1 MTRVLMVAD
10 GLWNGGAERQLAL
23 LASRLPEPW
32 SVSVLSMEDGPYRQV
47 LEGLG
52 IDVRIAP
59 RHFRFDVTPAIV
71 MWRAAS
77 SLEPDIVHSWG
88 YMSTLAMVPYCRTRR
103 VPLLD
108 GSIRRGRVPGRR
120 ARLYRLGLRWSDS
133 VVANSRAG
141 LSAFGIAENDR
152 GRVIY
157 NGFDPA
163 RLAVVGTGV
172 SARPSDGD
180 TVAIM
185 AARMSL
191 EKDWH
196 LFLAAARSLAIGTGG
211 FRFVAMGDG
220 PHREVLRSEAA
231 DLVEAGVM
239 ELPAGGLEVLP
250 AIAAADV
257 GVLLTDPAIHAE
269 GCSNAIME
277 YMACG
282 LPVVCTDSGG
292 NPELVEHGV
301 TGFLVAPRDTEA
313 VVSAL
318 RTLRADPARAHEMGR
333 EGQRRIENLFTVD
346 TMVEGYLAAYESLL
360 ARRGGLPR

>member
-1 MTRVLMVAD
+1 
-10 GLWNGGAERQLAL
+10 
-23 LASRLPEPW
+23 
-32 SVSVLSMEDGPYRQV
+32 
-47 LEGLG
+47 
-52 IDVRIAP
+52 
-59 RHFRFDVTPAIV
+59 

-108 GSIRRGRVPGRR
+108 GSIRRGRQPGRR
-120 ARLYRLGLRWSDS
+120 AGMYRLGMRLSDA

-141 LSAFGIAENDR
+141 LAAFGIVEGDR
-152 GRVIY
+152 GHVIY
-157 NGFDPA
+157 NAFDPA
-163 RLAVVGTGV
+163 RLAAIETGTAAASHEG
-172 SARPSDGD
+172 

-185 AARMSL
+185 AARMSH
-191 EKDWH
+191 EKDWQ
-196 LFLAAARSLAIGTGG
+196 LFLSVARVLAGKGSG

-220 PHREVLRSEAA
+220 PHRDALRSEAA
-231 DLVEAGVM
+231 DLVEAGVI
-239 ELPAGGLEVLP
+239 EFPAGGLEVLP

-257 GVLLTDPAIHAE
+257 GVLLTNPATHAE
-269 GCSNAIME
+269 GCSNSIME

-292 NPELVEHGV
+292 NPELVEDGV

-333 EGQRRIENLFTVD
+333 EGRRRLEARFTVGA
-346 TMVEGYLAAYESLL
+346 MVAGYLAAYGSLL
-360 ARRGGLPR
+360 GRPGRVAL